1 MLDKAILSHLRQNET
16 LREKLT
22 WYADLSAIFNQSAPP
37 DTDNFWTRGPQYPR
51 IVFTLD
57 TQDDAARAVGGK
69 LLVDV
74 QCQSG
79 GQIPEDFEA
88 IVREWVDGC
97 FFTGNGCTMAAQW
110 EESRY
115 FTEPTDAVCGV
126 TLSFA
131 LLAFPMLTTQDPDVI
146 ARINQWTAAAFP
158 ELLVLGGSVLPDTW
172 RPRTGESAV
181 YWRLAGIK
189 PAGWIPDTH
198 QTIWRT
204 ATLKGHVFA
213 ADISTATALSD
224 EIIHRLDSVRRLVR
238 PGETQIMVNRANS
251 VDAGA
256 DALHTGQIT
265 VEATFGRIIPRPAA
279 EPLKNIH
286 YT

>member
-1 MLDKAILSHLRQNET
+1 MLDKAILSHLRQSET
-16 LREKLT
+16 LKQKLT
-22 WYADLSAIFNQSAPP
+22 CYADSLAIFNQSAPP
-37 DTDNFWTRGPQYPR
+37 DTDDFWTRGPQYPR
-51 IVFTLD
+51 IVFTRD

-69 LLVDV
+69 LLIDV

-79 GQIPEDFEA
+79 TDIPEDFEA

-97 FFTGNGCTMAAQW
+97 FFSDGGNTMAAQW
-110 EESRY
+110 QESKY
-115 FTEPTDAVCGV
+115 FTEPTDSVCGV
-126 TLSFA
+126 TLIFT
-131 LLAFPMLTTQDPDVI
+131 LLAFPTLTIKDPDI
-146 ARINQWTAAAFP
+146 IERINTWTATAFP
-158 ELLVLGGSVLPDTW
+158 DLFVLGKSALPDTW
-172 RPRTGESAV
+172 RPSKNQAAV
-181 YWRLAGIK
+181 YWRVSEVK

-213 ADISTATALSD
+213 ADISTATVLAD
-224 EIIHRLDSVRRLVR
+224 EIIHRLDSARRLVR

-265 VEATFGRIIPRPAA
+265 VEATFGRIIPRQAS
-279 EPLKNIH
+279 ELLNNIH

>member
-1 MLDKAILSHLRQNET
+1 MLDKAILSHLRQNEP
-16 LREKLT
+16 LKQKLT
-22 WYADLSAIFNQSAPP
+22 WYADILAIFNQSAPP
-37 DTDNFWTRGPQYPR
+37 DTDDSWTRGPQYPR

-69 LLVDV
+69 LLIDA

-79 GQIPEDFEA
+79 KDIPEDFEA

-97 FFTGNGCTMAAQW
+97 FFSDGGNTMAAQW
-110 EESRY
+110 QESRY
-115 FTEPTDAVCGV
+115 FTQATDSVCGV
-126 TLSFA
+126 TLAFD
-131 LLAFPMLTTQDPDVI
+131 LLAFPRLTVEDPDIIQRVN
-146 ARINQWTAAAFP
+146 AWTAEAFP
-158 ELLVLGGSVLPDTW
+158 SLFVLGRSVLPDTW
-172 RPRTGESAV
+172 RPSQSQSAI
-181 YWRLAGIK
+181 YWRVSEVK

-198 QTIWRT
+198 QTLWRT
-204 ATLKGHVFA
+204 ETLKGHVFA
-213 ADISTATALSD
+213 ADISAATVLAD
-224 EIIHRLDSVRRLVR
+224 EITHRLDSVRRLVR

-265 VEATFGRIIPRPAA
+265 VEATFGRILPRPAS
-279 EPLKNIH
+279 EPLNNIH

>member
-1 MLDKAILSHLRQNET
+1 MLDKAILSHLRKNEM

-37 DTDNFWTRGPQYPR
+37 DTDDLWTRGPQYPR
-51 IVFTLD
+51 IVFSLD

-79 GQIPEDFEA
+79 RQIPEDFEG

-97 FFTGNGCTMAAQW
+97 FFTHNGRTMAAQW
-110 EESRY
+110 QESRY
-115 FTEPTDAVCGV
+115 FTEATDSVCGV
-126 TLSFA
+126 TIAFD
-131 LLAFPMLTTQDPDVI
+131 LLAFPRLTVEDPDIIERV
-146 ARINQWTAAAFP
+146 NQWTADAFP
-158 ELLVLGGSVLPDTW
+158 GLFVLGKSVLPDTW
-172 RPRTGESAV
+172 RPSQSQSAV
-181 YWRLAGIK
+181 YWRVTDVK

-224 EIIHRLDSVRRLVR
+224 EIIHRLDSARRLVR
-238 PGETQIMVNRANS
+238 PGETQIMVNRANR

>member
-1 MLDKAILSHLRQNET
+1 MLDKAILSHLRQNE
-16 LREKLT
+16 LLAQRLT
-22 WYADLSAIFNQSAPP
+22 VYADVLAIFNQSAPP
-37 DTDNFWTRGPQYPR
+37 DTDDFWTRGPQYPR

-69 LLVDV
+69 LLIDV
-74 QCQSG
+74 QCQNG
-79 GQIPEDFEA
+79 KHIPEDFEA

-97 FFTGNGCTMAAQW
+97 FFSDGGSTMAAQW
-110 EESRY
+110 QESRY

-131 LLAFPMLTTQDPDVI
+131 LLAFPMLTTQEPDVI

-158 ELLVLGGSVLPDTW
+158 ELLVLGESVLPDTW
-172 RPRTGESAV
+172 RPRMRESAV
-181 YWRLAGIK
+181 YWRLTGVK

-213 ADISTATALSD
+213 ADISTATALSN
-224 EIIHRLDSVRRLVR
+224 EIIHCLDCARRLVKE
-238 PGETQIMVNRANS
+238 GETQIMVNQANS

-265 VEATFGRIIPRPAA
+265 VEVTFGRIIPRPAA
-279 EPLKNIH
+279 ESLKNIH